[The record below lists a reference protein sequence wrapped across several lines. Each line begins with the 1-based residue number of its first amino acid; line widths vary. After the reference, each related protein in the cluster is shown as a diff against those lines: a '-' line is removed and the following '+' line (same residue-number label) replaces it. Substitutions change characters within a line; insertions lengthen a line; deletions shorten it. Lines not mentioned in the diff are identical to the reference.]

1 MAQFSQ
7 RSGQSADALKKK
19 LEGVFN
25 SYAKGGSLNNSQLR
39 EAFEHLGAKMPHKE
53 TEEAMNYADKN
64 KDNVIRGDEEMNS
77 LVQYALQK
85 GYGEDA

>member
-1 MAQFSQ
+1 MGLISRRRD
-7 RSGQSADALKKK
+7 RSAKEPKLK
-19 LEGVFN
+19 GVFK
-25 SYAKGGSLNNSQLR
+25 SYATLGSLNSSELR

-53 TEEAMNYADKN
+53 TEEAMYYADKN
-64 KDNVIRGDEEMNS
+64 KDNLISGDDEFNS